1 MSLSAVD
8 EDGQIGPPVPPPR
21 PSPLARPSRRG
32 FHVLLLLCS
41 LGIVVMSFLLEVRDD
56 GRVFFRFAP
65 EKVLPETC
73 TSKVMFD
80 FECAGCGLTRSFIH
94 FAALRPLDSFRVH
107 RAGWM
112 LVLIVVFQVPYRL
125 VRLVRP
131 EKKLPPWSV
140 WSLPVAIVSVFLHWV
155 LKINGV

>member
-1 MSLSAVD
+1 MSQSAVD
-8 EDGQIGPPVPPPR
+8 ESGPIGPPVPPPR
-21 PSPLARPSRRG
+21 ALPPPAPSSRG
-32 FHVLLLLCS
+32 LHVLILLCS
-41 LGIVVMSFLLEVRDD
+41 LGILVMSFLLEVRGD

-73 TSKVMFD
+73 TSKVVFD

-94 FAALRPLDSFRVH
+94 LAALRPLDSFRVH

-112 LVLIVVFQVPYRL
+112 LVLIVAFQVPYRS

-131 EKKLPPWSV
+131 AKKLPPWSV
-140 WSLPVAIVSVFLHWV
+140 WSLPVAIVSVFLHWL